1 MHQWQAN
8 QFHPRAPVTSHVRKR
23 GASFISNLG
32 INAQFFGR
40 YRSLTMEIPRSV
52 TMMPPPTSVEVF
64 MKSWKQISDAV
75 DSVDECTAPT
85 SMSVDNSATRVDW
98 PDGVNPFRTSEVGSA
113 RATPSPP
120 LVTSPPTTAA
130 KPPRGGGVTPTV
142 AADGGEARRR
152 LHYKE
157 RLRRLTDR
165 FMTET
170 AKAHLG
176 RSRPAFS
183 TTVPAAEAEDTDAAD
198 DDDFGASRD
207 KTWFERAFDIQRM
220 TSSCGCLLAMLTDD
234 DDTHHFEG
242 YTIDI
247 PNKKHHPLTMPER
260 SYNSDISSITD
271 STPQRF
277 KKRYDAEDVS
287 DGMRWSAHIIA

>member
-1 MHQWQAN
+1 
-8 QFHPRAPVTSHVRKR
+8 
-23 GASFISNLG
+23 
-32 INAQFFGR
+32 
-40 YRSLTMEIPRSV
+40 MEIPRSV
-52 TMMPPPTSVEVF
+52 TTMPPPTSVEVF
-64 MKSWKQISDAV
+64 MNSWKQISDAV

-85 SMSVDNSATRVDW
+85 FMSIDSSPVRMDW
-98 PDGVNPFRTSEVGSA
+98 PDDRLTPFRTSELG
-113 RATPSPP
+113 SPP

-198 DDDFGASRD
+198 DDDDGASRD
-207 KTWFERAFDIQRM
+207 KTWVERAFDIQRM
-220 TSSCGCLLAMLTDD
+220 TSSCGCLLAMLMDD
-234 DDTHHFEG
+234 DDTDHHEG
-242 YTIDI
+242 RIIGI
-247 PNKKHHPLTMPER
+247 PNKKDHASTMLER
-260 SYNSDISSITD
+260 SYNSDVSSLTD
-271 STPQRF
+271 STPHRY
-277 KKRYDAEDVS
+277 KKRYTAEDVS
-287 DGMRWSAHIIA
+287 DGRWWYES